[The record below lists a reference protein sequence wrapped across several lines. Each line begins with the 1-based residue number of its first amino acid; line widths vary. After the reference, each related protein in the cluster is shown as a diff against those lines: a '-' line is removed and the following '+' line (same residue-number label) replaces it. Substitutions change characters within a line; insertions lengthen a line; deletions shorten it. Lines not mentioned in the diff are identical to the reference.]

1 MQSLFTKIGQVLTVN
16 IEHTRSQQL
25 DNNSFIYIYD
35 GEVSTPDRYFFINLM
50 FVILYYIIKNKI
62 YIFRLLATISVLN
75 NTVPQSITSSR
86 NNILIQ
92 FSAPARTNVFGL
104 LRVTSGFGEN

>member
-1 MQSLFTKIGQVLTVN
+1 MEKYQLLIGIFQKCVN
-16 IEHTRSQQL
+16 
-25 DNNSFIYIYD
+25 
-35 GEVSTPDRYFFINLM
+35 
-50 FVILYYIIKNKI
+50 LYYVIKYKI

-75 NTVPQSITSSR
+75 NTVPQSVTSSR

-104 LRVTSGFGEN
+104 LRVTSGFGEIINLNLLIFVDFINDLI

>member
-1 MQSLFTKIGQVLTVN
+1 MEKYQLLIG
-16 IEHTRSQQL
+16 IFHKF
-25 DNNSFIYIYD
+25 FIYYATYITY
-35 GEVSTPDRYFFINLM
+35 
-50 FVILYYIIKNKI
+50 VIKYKI

-75 NTVPQSITSSR
+75 NTVPQSVTSSR

-104 LRVTSGFGEN
+104 LRVTSGFGEITNLNLLIFID